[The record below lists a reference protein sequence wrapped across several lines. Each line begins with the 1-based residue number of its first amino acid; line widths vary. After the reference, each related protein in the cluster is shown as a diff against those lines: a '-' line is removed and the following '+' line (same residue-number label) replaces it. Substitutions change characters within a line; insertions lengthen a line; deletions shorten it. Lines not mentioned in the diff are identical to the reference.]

1 MKKKYLIGTLA
12 VLSLVQTV
20 VLTSISFKLDK
31 AINSESLQSQ
41 TASSRK

>member
-20 VLTSISFKLDK
+20 VLTSISFQLDK
-31 AINSESLQSQ
+31 AINSENLQSQ
-41 TASSRK
+41 SVNSKK